1 MAGKPWYNNGK
12 NEIQIDVNKG
22 EIIPDGYVRG
32 RKPRTQQE
40 KELTSNKRKQTF
52 ANKSQEEKYLINK
65 KRSDSLKNHMQVNQK
80 KKNNQS
86 FKKEWKR

>member
-1 MAGKPWYNNGK
+1 MAGKPWYNNGE

-40 KELTSNKRKQTF
+40 KEISFNKRKQP
-52 ANKSQEEKYLINK
+52 QL
-65 KRSDSLKNHMQVNQK
+65 
-80 KKNNQS
+80 
-86 FKKEWKR
+86 